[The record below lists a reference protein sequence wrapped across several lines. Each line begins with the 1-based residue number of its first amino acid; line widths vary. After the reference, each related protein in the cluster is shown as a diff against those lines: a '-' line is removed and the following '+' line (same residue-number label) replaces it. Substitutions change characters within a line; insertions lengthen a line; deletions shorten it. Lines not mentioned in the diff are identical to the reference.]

1 MCKFFLYLIIPIM
14 ILGLLPATGCGQST
28 GQSKVMIKSGKTGYL
43 GVEVRDIDTKLKE
56 KKDLKV
62 DNGAYVNSV
71 VDESPADDAGILKG
85 DVIVAF
91 NGKRIDDG
99 EDLTVAVRKV
109 KPKTEVKVD
118 LIRNGEKMTLKAV
131 IGKTKDLASVFAW
144 DSKDYPL
151 ELFRSQKNLKLP
163 KTFAFHI
170 SEKNEMDG
178 LQVQSL
184 TTQLGEYF
192 GVPGGKGVMVSSV
205 KKGSNAEQA
214 GFKAGDVIT
223 KVNNSS
229 VDDMSEFQEEYTEGE
244 DEISFEVI
252 RSGKPMNL
260 KMKVD
265 SDEDKDIE
273 IEEDED
279 DDWSMFYRVNPP
291 NIHLSAPT
299 RIHLHGLKEHL
310 SSLRYELKNKM
321 KEIKEQIRVCLKE
334 L

>member
-1 MCKFFLYLIIPIM
+1 
-14 ILGLLPATGCGQST
+14 
-28 GQSKVMIKSGKTGYL
+28 
-43 GVEVRDIDTKLKE
+43 
-56 KKDLKV
+56 
-62 DNGAYVNSV
+62 
-71 VDESPADDAGILKG
+71 
-85 DVIVAF
+85 
-91 NGKRIDDG
+91 
-99 EDLTVAVRKV
+99 V

-118 LIRNGEKMTLKAV
+118 LIRNGEKMTLNAV

-144 DSKDYPL
+144 DSKDATL

-163 KTFAFHI
+163 KTFALHI

-178 LQVQSL
+178 LQVHSL
-184 TTQLGEYF
+184 TKQLGEYF

-279 DDWSMFYRVNPP
+279 DDWSMFYRVTPPDPP
-291 NIHLSAPT
+291 NIHLTAPS
-299 RIHLHGLKEHL
+299 RVHLHGLQEHL
-310 SSLRYELKNKM
+310 SNLRYELKNKM
-321 KEIKEQIRVCLKE
+321 KEIKEQIRCCLKE